1 MNISYSVAGKV
12 ILLGE
17 YAVLT
22 GRPALVA
29 AIPPRFQ
36 LNVSTSGDKDKDKN
50 KNKNKDEEIAAEH
63 PKSPLGRLKA
73 WAKKEKWPGLSFSFL
88 DPYQGTG
95 GFGASTAQFA
105 LAYYAYFDAMKSGIS
120 SDSLN
125 WRSALAL
132 YRQLMSDEHLV
143 PSGADLVAQW
153 EGGIVHFNPRASSC
167 TDLSSLLDGSSVLV
181 FSATRLQGRKVP
193 THEHLELLSKQ
204 GFPNPESKL
213 LDSLAQITEQ
223 GVSAIREGSAEG
235 LGQSLDAYAECLHE
249 AELEVAGAYEDRK
262 ALRLL
267 PGVLGVKGAG
277 ALQSDALIVVVE
289 NASLHR
295 DKVIEKALER
305 GLILV
310 SNGIVHQ
317 KGIKSWS
324 K

>member
-1 MNISYSVAGKV
+1 MNTSYSIAGKV

-29 AIPPRFQ
+29 AVPPRFQ
-36 LNVSTSGDKDKDKN
+36 LNVSTSVDKDEDKGE
-50 KNKNKDEEIAAEH
+50 DVAAEH

-73 WAKKEKWPGLSFSFL
+73 WAKKEKWPSLSFRFL
-88 DPYQGTG
+88 DPYRGTG

-105 LAYYAYFDAMKSGIS
+105 LAYYAYLDAMKSGIL

-132 YRQLMSDEHLV
+132 YRQLMSNEQLI

-153 EGGIVHFNPRASSC
+153 QGGVVHFSPRASTC
-167 TDLSSLLDGSSVLV
+167 TDLSPFLDGSSVLV
-181 FSATRLQGRKVP
+181 FSATQLQGRKVP

-223 GVSAIREGSAEG
+223 GVSAIRQGSAEG
-235 LGQSLDAYAECLHE
+235 LGKSLDAYAECLHE

-295 DKVIEKALER
+295 DKVIGQALQR
-305 GLILV
+305 GLVLV
-310 SNGIVHQ
+310 SNGIAHQ